1 MGNKKSA
8 DQHDYVPTHVRHHL
22 TSQPQSGLS
31 IPQYCNKHSITPW
44 SFYQWRKHYQSKL
57 NAHFR
62 SQISFKEIGSLT
74 YSVSICDI
82 RFPSGITVSVHR
94 GASHEELAG
103 VIDILSEERRC

>member
-31 IPQYCNKHSITPW
+31 IPQYCTKHSITPW
-44 SFYQWRKHYQSKL
+44 SFYQWRKRYQSKL
-57 NAHFR
+57 NAPSC
-62 SQISFKEIGSLT
+62 SQISFNEIGLLS
-74 YSVSICDI
+74 YSGCIFDI

-103 VIDILSEERRC
+103 VVDILSEKRRC